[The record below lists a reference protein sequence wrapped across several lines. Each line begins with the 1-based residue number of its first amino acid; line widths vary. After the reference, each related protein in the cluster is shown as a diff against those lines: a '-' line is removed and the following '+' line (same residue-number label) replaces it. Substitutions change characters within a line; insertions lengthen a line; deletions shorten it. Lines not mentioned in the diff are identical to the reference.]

1 MRYETAEEKKNQH
14 KLCFFV
20 MEAEHYPRKWSYHS
34 SWCKGNYLH
43 LINEKIDFDKWI
55 GDKFVCLFLVSE
67 RLWRLSNFTEG
78 LVNDYLQGKD
88 METVLGENSLLNIE

>member
-1 MRYETAEEKKNQH
+1 MKR
-14 KLCFFV
+14 
-20 MEAEHYPRKWSYHS
+20 
-34 SWCKGNYLH
+34 
-43 LINEKIDFDKWI
+43 LIFDKWI